1 MKAQL
6 LSPRARTDLDEIWEY
21 TADKWNAEQADNY
34 IREIWKTIEL
44 IGDRPGIGRSCDEI
58 RQGYFKFPVGSHVM
72 FYKKAQMHITVVRI
86 VHRRMDFDSHL

>member
-44 IGDRPGIGRSCDEI
+44 IGDRPGNW
-58 RQGYFKFPVGSHVM
+58 
-72 FYKKAQMHITVVRI
+72 T
-86 VHRRMDFDSHL
+86 LL